1 MTFPTADAIVYRNEA
16 REVTGWDRPCHDPP
30 EPRDPADEPYRPD
43 VPVEIRTTLTDAEIA
58 EQAAEDGSVTLMRVH
73 WTVLCDVDN
82 GADDVVLYSASDRST
97 SGPYR
102 TTTYDRAEV
111 TVDLR

>member
-16 REVTGWDRPCHDPP
+16 GEVTGWDRPCDDPP

-82 GADDVVLYSASDRST
+82 GADDVVLYSAERSVYLGT
-97 SGPYR
+97 VQDYDIYR
-102 TTTYDRAEV
+102 ASITIE
-111 TVDLR
+111 LR